1 MHMISVMT
9 DAAPDDGRLRE
20 EMVEFQLAGRDITDP
35 LVLDA
40 MRAVPRHE
48 FVGERFRDLAYAD
61 MPLPIGEGQTIS
73 QPYMVAYM
81 TQALA
86 LKGGERVLEIGT
98 GCGYAA
104 AVLGAIAGEVYT
116 VERLHGLAET
126 ARETLKRL
134 GYDNVHV
141 IEGDGTKGWPD
152 AAPYDGMS
160 VTASGPC
167 VPAPLKRQLKVGGRL
182 VIPVER
188 RGGMQRL
195 VRVTRTAEERYE
207 EEDLFWVAFVPLVG
221 AEGWSEDRRGPGH
234 DPALKLM
241 SFDEPCR

>member
-1 MHMISVMT
+1 MLRVMS
-9 DAAPDDGRLRE
+9 DAVSDDTRLRE
-20 EMVEFQLAGRDITDP
+20 EMVEVQLAGRDITDP

-48 FVGERFRDLAYAD
+48 FVDARFRDVAYAD

-81 TQALA
+81 AQALA
-86 LKGGERVLEIGT
+86 LKGGERVLEIGA

-116 VERLHGLAET
+116 IERLHGLAEA
-126 ARETLKRL
+126 ARGTLERL
-134 GYDNVHV
+134 GYGNVHV
-141 IEGDGTKGWPD
+141 IEGDGTKGWPE

-160 VTASGPC
+160 VTAAGPR
-167 VPAPLKRQLKVGGRL
+167 VPEALKRQLKLGGRL

-188 RGGMQRL
+188 RGGMQQL
-195 VRVTRTAEERYE
+195 VRVTRIADDRYDEEY
-207 EEDLFWVAFVPLVG
+207 LFWVAFVPLIG
-221 AEGWSEDRRGPGH
+221 AEGWRGNERGPGH
-234 DPALKLM
+234 DPALY
-241 SFDEPCR
+241 EP